1 MEEDTKEN
9 MTFNQALVQIKSGMK
24 VARRGWPDGIYLSE
38 EDLLAKDWVISHE
51 LNEPEPGVRGPSRK
65 NEAEDLGKRLGSM
78 LAPLALAGA
87 PLPAIHV
94 NIWKLGND

>member
-24 VARRGWPDGIYLSE
+24 VARRSWPSSRLCLSQD
-38 EDLLAKDWVISHE
+38 DLLADDWFIVG
-51 LNEPEPGVRGPSRK
+51 PVPGVSEPSRK
-65 NEAEDLGKRLGSM
+65 NEAEALGKRLGSM

-87 PLPAIHV
+87 PLPEIHV
-94 NIWKLGND
+94 NIWKFCND